1 MNTNAKLS
9 NNQNE
14 PDRTFDRI
22 DSEVRRLRTLTATD
36 GAQIPFTG
44 NMKIVYAY
52 LYTFYTN
59 DKRLNYP
66 DPIYPNLR
74 LIAEECGI
82 SLPTTKKSI
91 DDLAA
96 AGVLEKHTITIRG
109 SVKSNSY
116 GVMLP
121 ADVVARNTAPARQP
135 THKKPDL
142 KVVTNEEPKNES
154 DIPPQFS
161 DLPAAVESVDDVDS
175 GCDLPGEALQ
185 PDFNAECGDGADAV
199 PVILNKRDVT
209 TGIQTLET
217 WINGYDDA
225 GFIEYGKRYGL
236 TKTRE
241 IADLIHSHYSILKQ
255 KRERN
260 EPKQFRVSS
269 DQQAELRE
277 RCRVLEE
284 QKENRR

>member
-14 PDRTFDRI
+14 QDRTFDRI
-22 DSEVRRLRTLTATD
+22 DTEVRRLRTLTATD
-36 GAQIPFTG
+36 GTQIPFTG

-59 DKRLNYP
+59 EKRLNYP

-96 AGVLEKHTITIRG
+96 AGVLEKHTITVRG

-121 ADVVARNTAPARQP
+121 ADVVARNTTPARQP

-142 KVVTNEEPKNES
+142 KVVTNEEPKSENV
-154 DIPPQFS
+154 PQQCS
-161 DLPAAVESVDDVDS
+161 KSGEISPAVETVDQLHQAPD
-175 GCDLPGEALQ
+175 EAGSNI
-185 PDFNAECGDGADAV
+185 PDPANAE
-199 PVILNKRDVT
+199 RDLCVDNVSVLMDEPE
-209 TGIQTLET
+209 IAPIWQLEQYIKPNSLET
-217 WINGYDDA
+217 ADRAD
-225 GFIEYGKRYGL
+225 EYVLQWLPEKSSRHEKQVFLYQQL
-236 TKTRE
+236 TEQRRRE
-241 IADLIHSHYSILKQ
+241 KEERDLI
-255 KRERN
+255 
-260 EPKQFRVSS
+260 PF
-269 DQQAELRE
+269 
-277 RCRVLEE
+277 
-284 QKENRR
+284 